1 MGPLRRIGIALLA
14 LLMLVGMCAPALEA
28 VAAPAQTRPV
38 QQGLAFREVLADA
51 GPTTDLLPQADAAE
65 PPLNVSREIL
75 LHGIDVTC
83 VGLAGAPDDA
93 PSDGPNVRL
102 VFAGHQRS
110 RLEAVTTAHV
120 GDRIAL
126 VLNGVVLMAP
136 VLQDPITGGEVVV
149 YGGPGWDAQTLLGRI
164 HSEGGVDLCQP

>member
-1 MGPLRRIGIALLA
+1 MGPVRRIGIALLA
-14 LLMLVGMCAPALEA
+14 LLMLVGMCVPAMEA
-28 VAAPAQTRPV
+28 VALPV
-38 QQGLAFREVLADA
+38 QQGLAFREVQA
-51 GPTTDLLPQADAAE
+51 GPDPTTDVLPQADPAE
-65 PPLNVSREIL
+65 PVLHVSREIL

-93 PSDGPNVRL
+93 PREGPNVRL

-126 VLNGVVLMAP
+126 VLNGVVLTAP

-149 YGGPGWDAQTLLGRI
+149 YGGPGWDAQSLLDTI
-164 HSEGGVDLCQP
+164 HREGGVDLCPA

>member
-14 LLMLVGMCAPALEA
+14 LLMLVGMCVPAMEA
-28 VAAPAQTRPV
+28 VAAPV
-38 QQGLAFREVLADA
+38 QQGLAFREVQA
-51 GPTTDLLPQADAAE
+51 GPDPTTDVLPQADPAE
-65 PPLNVSREIL
+65 PALHVSREIL

-93 PSDGPNVRL
+93 PRDGPNVRL
-102 VFAGHQRS
+102 VFAGDQRA

-149 YGGPGWDAQTLLGRI
+149 YGQTGWDAQALLDRI
-164 HSEGGVDLCQP
+164 HREGGVDLCRP